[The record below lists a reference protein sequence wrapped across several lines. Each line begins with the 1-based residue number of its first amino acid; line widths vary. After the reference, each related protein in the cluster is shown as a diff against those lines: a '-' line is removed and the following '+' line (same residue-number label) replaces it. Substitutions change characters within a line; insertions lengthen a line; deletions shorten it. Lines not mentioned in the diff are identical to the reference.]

1 MPMNTPKEFPMFIPS
16 LRRGLALFAVLLS
29 SLAMSAPTTPA
40 QPAAIP
46 VFTAVSDDFEVVGRL
61 LPEGLVLY
69 VDRADSNAPVL
80 GATLELE
87 QGGRSPPATF
97 RPERGDYLL
106 ADAAWLA
113 PLRQPGITPIAITL
127 LADKDSDLLSGEL
140 RVEEGSDAV
149 GFNLAGWAKRLPWLL
164 ALLILAAAGW
174 RYRNALRRRMQQL
187 QHRFRR
193 EETR

>member
-1 MPMNTPKEFPMFIPS
+1 MTLNTPKEFPMFIPS
-16 LRRGLALFAVLLS
+16 LRRGLAIVAVLWS
-29 SLAMSAPTTPA
+29 SLAIATPTTPA

-46 VFTAVSDDFEVVGRL
+46 VLTAVSDDFEVVGRL

-87 QGGRSPPATF
+87 QGGRTAPAAF

-106 ADAAWLA
+106 ADANWLA
-113 PLRQPGITPIAITL
+113 SLRQPGVTPIAITL

-140 RVEEGSDAV
+140 RVEEGSDAA

-164 ALLILAAAGW
+164 ALLILTAAGW
-174 RYRNALRRRMQQL
+174 RYRHPLRRQFQQ
-187 QHRFRR
+187 RFTR
-193 EETR
+193 EENR